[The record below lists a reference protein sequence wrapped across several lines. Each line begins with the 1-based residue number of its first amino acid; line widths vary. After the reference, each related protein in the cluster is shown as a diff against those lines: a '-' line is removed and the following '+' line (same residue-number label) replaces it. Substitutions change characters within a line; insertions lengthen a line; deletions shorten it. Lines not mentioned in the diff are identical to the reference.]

1 MIFLFNLQLD
11 ELGRMLMNF
20 CNVIPAGIVVF
31 LPSYDYENI
40 VYEHLYKSGVITK
53 IRLKKQ
59 IFREPRST
67 SQVYVY

>member
-1 MIFLFNLQLD
+1 
-11 ELGRMLMNF
+11 MNF

-59 IFREPRST
+59 IFREPKST